1 MSARSRL
8 FIALASTSLMAYI
21 ALGSLLGRVLGDTTY
36 GQLAVFN
43 EVVRMVLEAYVE
55 PVNVDRAMAGARLG
69 LTEALDGD
77 SAYLDAEE
85 FKTIQTPMKDS
96 DADVGLVL
104 SRRLSFL
111 MVISTRPGSPA
122 EKAGVRPGDIVK
134 TIDGRHTRPVS
145 APVGQR
151 LLRGA
156 PGSVVKMTLLRA
168 ASDPIDVSMV
178 RERLAP
184 LPVQGRMLEGGS
196 GYVKVSEVSPRTA
209 DEVRGAIETL
219 RKSGAQNIVLDLR
232 SAAGSPENG
241 VKVAEL
247 FLKGGVVAKLS
258 GAKTPEQILSA
269 DPARQAWDKP
279 LAVLLDHGSTGAAE
293 IVAAAMLDA
302 GRGPVVGERTF
313 GRAPVQKTI
322 PLEQGGLVITVAR
335 YASPKGT
342 AIHGKGIE
350 PSVLV
355 ESADEDDDA
364 GESGTTAPQK
374 ATDPILDKALE
385 VLRAP
390 VKKAA

>member
-1 MSARSRL
+1 
-8 FIALASTSLMAYI
+8 MAYI
-21 ALGSLLGRVLGDTTY
+21 ALGSLLGRVLGDTSY

-77 SAYLDAEE
+77 SAYLDADEL
-85 FKTIQTPMKDS
+85 KMVQAPLKDA
-96 DADVGLVL
+96 DADVGVVL

-122 EKAGVRPGDIVK
+122 DKAGVRPGDIVK

-168 ASDPIDVSMV
+168 AADPIDVSLT
-178 RERLAP
+178 RERLTP
-184 LPVQGRMLEGGS
+184 LAVHGKMLDGGS
-196 GYVKVSEVSPRTA
+196 GYVQVSEVSPRTA
-209 DEVRGAIETL
+209 DEIRGEIETL
-219 RKSGAQNIVLDLR
+219 KKSGAQNLVLDLR
-232 SAAGSPENG
+232 SAAGAPENG

-247 FLKGGVVAKLS
+247 FLKGGVVTKLS
-258 GAKTPEQILSA
+258 GAKVPEQVLSA
-269 DPARQAWDKP
+269 DPAKQAWDRP
-279 LAVLLDHGSTGAAE
+279 LAVLVSHGSTGAAE
-293 IVAAAMLDA
+293 IVAAAVLDA
-302 GRGPVVGERTF
+302 ARGPVVGERTF

-322 PLEQGGLVITVAR
+322 PLEEGGLVITVAR
-335 YASPKGT
+335 YSSPKGT

-350 PSVLV
+350 PSVIV
-355 ESADEDDDA
+355 ESPDEDDDDK
-364 GESGTTAPQK
+364 ESGTAVAP
-374 ATDPILDKALE
+374 ATSADPILEKALE
-385 VLRAP
+385 VLRTPA